1 MSKYIVCGGRDFYD
15 AKYLYAVLDY
25 YCWSDPKERA
35 ITEIVV
41 GGAPG
46 ADTLA
51 QYWALHNNIE
61 VTIERADW
69 QTYGKAAG
77 PIRNKKML
85 EDHPD
90 AVAVIAF
97 LPGGPGT
104 RGMIELA
111 KARGFRVHIKE
122 NED

>member
-35 ITEIVV
+35 ITEIIE
-41 GGAPG
+41 GGAQG

-51 QYWALHNNIE
+51 RYWALHNNIK
-61 VTIERADW
+61 VTTERADW
-69 QTYGKAAG
+69 KTHGKAAG

-85 EDHPD
+85 DEHPD

-97 LPGGPGT
+97 PTGGPGT
-104 RGMIELA
+104 KHMIELA
-111 KARGFRVHIKE
+111 KASGFRVYVRE